1 MTKQQGKNRKFR
13 TSHLTSTLSMSLVL
27 FLVGMVSLLLFVAR
41 DLGVQVRENI
51 NLSVVLEDEITD
63 TYRQRIQKYF
73 EAAPFTKS
81 VVFVSKEEALKEHV
95 ESMGENPEDFLGYN
109 PLKASFEVKL
119 KAEYANNDS
128 VEVIETKLNTFDDIN
143 RIAYQKDMV
152 NLVNDNV
159 TRISLVL
166 LGIATVLLI
175 LSMALINNTVRL
187 SIYAN
192 RFLINTMK
200 LVGATSWFVRKPYI
214 ARGMINGLIAAV
226 LSLIM
231 LGVMVYYI
239 LSRFGLSMYSVNP
252 VSAFYVAGI
261 VILTG
266 IILTALSSYMAVGRY
281 LKMTRN
287 DMYFV

>member
-1 MTKQQGKNRKFR
+1 MANQQFKNRKFR

-51 NLSVVLEDEITD
+51 NLSVILEDEITN
-63 TYRQRIQKYF
+63 TYRQRIQKYI
-73 EAAPFTKS
+73 ESAPFTKS
-81 VVFVSKEEALKEHV
+81 VIYVSKEEALKEHV
-95 ESMGENPEDFLGYN
+95 ASMGENPEDFLDYN

-119 KAEYANNDS
+119 KAEFANADS
-128 VEVIETKLNTFDDIN
+128 VNMIEEKIKTFDDIN
-143 RIAYQKDMV
+143 RVAYQKDMV

-166 LGIATVLLI
+166 LGIAAVLLI

-214 ARGMINGLIAAV
+214 ARGMINGLIAAF
-226 LSLIM
+226 LSLLM
-231 LGVMVYYI
+231 LAVLVYYI
-239 LSRFGLSMYSVNP
+239 LSRFGLSAYSVNP
-252 VSAFYVAGI
+252 VSAMYVAGI

-266 IILTALSSYMAVGRY
+266 VLLSAFSSFMAVGRY

>member
-1 MTKQQGKNRKFR
+1 MATQKIKNRKFR

-41 DLGVQVRENI
+41 DLSVQVRENI

-63 TYRQRIQKYF
+63 TYRKRIQKYF

-128 VEVIETKLNTFDDIN
+128 VEVIEAKLKTFDDIN
-143 RIAYQKDMV
+143 RVAYQKDMV

-159 TRISLVL
+159 TKISLVL
-166 LGIATVLLI
+166 LGIAAVLLI

-214 ARGMINGLIAAV
+214 ARGMINGLVAAF

-231 LGVMVYYI
+231 LGILVYYI
-239 LSRFGLSMYSVNP
+239 LSRFGLSMYSVNTMS
-252 VSAFYVAGI
+252 VFYVAGI
-261 VILTG
+261 VITTG
-266 IILTALSSYMAVGRY
+266 IVLTAFSSYIAVGRY

>member
-1 MTKQQGKNRKFR
+1 
-13 TSHLTSTLSMSLVL
+13 
-27 FLVGMVSLLLFVAR
+27 
-41 DLGVQVRENI
+41 
-51 NLSVVLEDEITD
+51 
-63 TYRQRIQKYF
+63 
-73 EAAPFTKS
+73 
-81 VVFVSKEEALKEHV
+81 
-95 ESMGENPEDFLGYN
+95 
-109 PLKASFEVKL
+109 
-119 KAEYANNDS
+119 
-128 VEVIETKLNTFDDIN
+128 VEVIEAKLKTFDDIN

-166 LGIATVLLI
+166 LGIAAVLLI

-239 LSRFGLSMYSVNP
+239 LSRFGLSLASVNP

>member
-1 MTKQQGKNRKFR
+1 MANKQLKKRKFR
-13 TSHLTSTLSMSLVL
+13 TSHVTSTLSMSLVL

-51 NLSVVLEDEITD
+51 NLSVILEDEITN
-63 TYRQRIQKYF
+63 TYRQRIQKYI
-73 EAAPFTKS
+73 EAAPSTKS
-81 VVFVSKEEALKEHV
+81 VIYVSKEEALKEHV

-119 KAEYANNDS
+119 KAEYAINDS
-128 VEVIETKLNTFDDIN
+128 VEKIETKLKTFDDIN
-143 RIAYQKDMV
+143 RVAYQKDMV

-159 TRISLVL
+159 ARISFVL
-166 LGIATVLLI
+166 LGIAAVLLI
-175 LSMALINNTVRL
+175 LSMASINNTVRL

-214 ARGMINGLIAAV
+214 ARGMINGVIAAF

-239 LSRFGLSMYSVNP
+239 LLRF
-252 VSAFYVAGI
+252 
-261 VILTG
+261 
-266 IILTALSSYMAVGRY
+266 
-281 LKMTRN
+281 
-287 DMYFV
+287 